1 VSTLVMSG
9 SAAILVTM
17 APTVSAVGS
26 RLGSLARRK
35 RSTTLTI
42 CTSSVAWLITGSATA
57 NPNIAGENRPVCDR
71 GNSRTQ
77 ERPETTWP
85 EGHPEDPADPFQRP
99 EDVPTC
105 HSMYRRGGVMD
116 KGQMHGRI
124 GHDQLAV
131 RRLPVQIP
139 FDEPVARNEGCQVWA
154 RISVPVALE
163 ARPCAADLPVVSS
176 R

>member
-1 VSTLVMSG
+1 
-9 SAAILVTM
+9 
-17 APTVSAVGS
+17 
-26 RLGSLARRK
+26 
-35 RSTTLTI
+35 
-42 CTSSVAWLITGSATA
+42 VAWLITGSATA
-57 NPNIAGENRPVCDR
+57 NPNTSRARTDRSVIEETADPRNGRKQPGRKATPKTRP
-71 GNSRTQ
+71 T
-77 ERPETTWP
+77 
-85 EGHPEDPADPFQRP
+85 PFQRP
-99 EDVPTC
+99 EDVLTC
-105 HSMYRRGGVMD
+105 HSVYRRGGVMD

-139 FDEPVARNEGCQVWA
+139 FDEPVARDERCQVWA